1 MAKFFIYRSDL
12 GTATARPI
20 VRWGDVPAA
29 NIPAQAIDPGEVAVA
44 SEVFV
49 PVIAGQGGVAADAVV
64 TNYYDPTTGGFAVGV
79 ALADAS
85 VTAAAVRRRR
95 TGLLGACDW
104 TQLADVVL
112 AWAAATDNATATAR
126 RDSWRV
132 YRQALRDVPQQTG
145 FPSSVTWPTPPA
157 A

>member
-20 VRWGDVPAA
+20 VRWGDVPAE
-29 NIPAQAIDPGEVAVA
+29 NIPAQAIGIGEVAVA
-44 SEVFV
+44 SDAFV

-64 TNYYDPTTGGFAVGV
+64 TNYYDPTTGAFSVTA
-79 ALADAS
+79 ALAETS
-85 VTAAAVRRRR
+85 TTAAAVRRRR
-95 TGLLGACDW
+95 TGLLWACDW
-104 TQLADVVL
+104 TQLADVLL
-112 AWAAATDNATATAR
+112 AWIAASDTATAQAR
-126 RDSWRV
+126 RDAWRV
-132 YRQALRDVPQQTG
+132 YRQALRDVPQQAG